1 MSSSLKS
8 PPEGLK
14 DLECKKGTFPVRPPI
29 PYVPPADLHEKQG
42 IKQIKV
48 KLPVGTHFQMSDFGK
63 GNNKEYLIH
72 IIAVMRL
79 IKQKGT
85 AQDVKKAFEVLVEVR
100 RELLPLL
107 KFPDNKTE
115 TAKEEHNRKLFE
127 YKKVLKTKHKFAIA
141 EAQKAYKLL
150 HYFVIGKVQTQ
161 WDKIV
166 TEMHSK
172 DP

>member
-1 MSSSLKS
+1 MSPS
-8 PPEGLK
+8 
-14 DLECKKGTFPVRPPI
+14 
-29 PYVPPADLHEKQG
+29 ADLHEKWG
-42 IKQIKV
+42 TKQIKV
-48 KLPVGTHFQMSDFGK
+48 KLPDGTHFQMSAFRK

-72 IIAVMRL
+72 IIAAMPL
-79 IKQKGT
+79 IEQNET

-107 KFPDNKTE
+107 EFPDNKME
-115 TAKEEHNRKLFE
+115 TAKEEHNRKLLE

-141 EAQKAYKLL
+141 EAQTAYKLL